1 MREIIIY
8 GLVGI
13 VNTFVGLG
21 SVLALTYFGLI
32 AEIANFLGYVIG
44 ICLSYFL
51 NSKFTFKSK
60 ITATKALKFLISMGI
75 AYCLNLG
82 FLTISYR
89 AYDIDVYLAQCLAGA
104 IYTISGFLLCRY
116 FVFLK

>member
-1 MREIIIY
+1 MAIY
-8 GLVGI
+8 NLVGI

-21 SVLALTYFGLI
+21 SVLALTYFGFI
-32 AEIANFLGYVIG
+32 AEVANFFGYVIG

-51 NSKFTFKSK
+51 NSKFTFKAK
-60 ITATKALKFLISMGI
+60 RTALKALKFTIAMGI

-82 FLTISYR
+82 FLSISYR
-89 AYDIDVYLAQCLAGA
+89 IYVIDVYLAQCLAGV
-104 IYTISGFLLCRY
+104 IYTVSGFLLCRY

>member
-1 MREIIIY
+1 MAIY
-8 GLVGI
+8 NLVEI

-21 SVLALTYFGLI
+21 SVFALTYFGFI
-32 AEIANFLGYVIG
+32 AEIANFLDYVIG

-51 NSKFTFKSK
+51 NSKFTFKAK
-60 ITATKALKFLISMGI
+60 RTALKALKFTIAMGI

-82 FLTISYR
+82 FLSISYR
-89 AYDIDVYLAQCLAGA
+89 IYDIDVYLAQCLAGV
-104 IYTISGFLLCRY
+104 IYTASGFLLCRY

>member
-1 MREIIIY
+1 MAICN
-8 GLVGI
+8 LVGI

-21 SVLALTYFGLI
+21 SVLALTYFGFI

-51 NSKFTFKSK
+51 NSKFTFKTK
-60 ITATKALKFLISMGI
+60 RTTLKALKFTIAMGI

-82 FLTISYR
+82 FLSISYR
-89 AYDIDVYLAQCLAGA
+89 IYDIDVYLAQCLAGV
-104 IYTISGFLLCRY
+104 IYTASGFLLCRY

>member
-8 GLVGI
+8 GLVGV

-32 AEIANFLGYVIG
+32 AEMANFLGYVIG

-51 NSKFTFKSK
+51 NSKFTFKAKRS
-60 ITATKALKFLISMGI
+60 ALKALKFTIAMGI

-82 FLTISYR
+82 FLTVSYR
-89 AYDIDVYLAQCLAGA
+89 VYDIDVYLAQCLSGV